1 MVDSRID
8 LKRTRA
14 SLFYLTAYL
23 FPLATGLLISPTATF
38 HLLGSKA
45 EHATT
50 AWRLFGGLL
59 LVLAILV
66 VRQIRKHLSAAYINT
81 AIGRMVFVGL
91 FSYLVGKTGNLAYI
105 LILIVLGFGEAWT
118 LVALAVDLRELLSSF
133 SAKRLD

>member
-1 MVDSRID
+1 MGEARID
-8 LKRTRA
+8 PRRTRA

-66 VRQIRKHLSAAYINT
+66 VRLIQS
-81 AIGRMVFVGL
+81 
-91 FSYLVGKTGNLAYI
+91 KT
-105 LILIVLGFGEAWT
+105 VPSGESRRISSPEK
-118 LVALAVDLRELLSSF
+118 VASETC
-133 SAKRLD
+133 

>member
-1 MVDSRID
+1 MGDARID
-8 LKRTRA
+8 LRRTRA
-14 SLFYLTAYL
+14 SLFYLIACL
-23 FPLATGLLISPTATF
+23 FPLATGLLISPAGTF

-45 EHATT
+45 ENATT

-59 LVLAILV
+59 LVLAIVV
-66 VRQIRKHLSAAYINT
+66 VRLIREHRSAAYINT

-91 FSYLVGKTGNLAYI
+91 FSYLVGKTGNPAYI